1 MCLHACNII
10 HNVKVHHRFF
20 FFFITL
26 GIVGWCIQQ
35 DGTVRIKLANLLE
48 NRIDVHFVNSLLS
61 EEGVEQVFILLQS
74 QLTFLAALELWF
86 LSLFEYSLKT
96 CRKQNELFGSS
107 ATLASLK
114 KLTSVDV

>member
-1 MCLHACNII
+1 
-10 HNVKVHHRFF
+10 
-20 FFFITL
+20 L